1 MELEGKVAIVT
12 GGSQGI
18 GKAIALAY
26 AREGADVVLAARSRE
41 KIEAVARQISE
52 TGRRALGVPTD
63 VSKKSDVEAMVTE
76 TIGRFGKL
84 DILVNNVGIAG
95 PNAAV
100 VEIKEEEWD
109 EVMAVNLK
117 GTMLCSQAALKHMI
131 PQKRGWIIN
140 MSAIGGI
147 RGYPR
152 RSPYGVS
159 KWGINGFT
167 QALAVEVGPQ
177 NIQVNAICPGPVAG
191 ERLAT
196 VIARQA
202 KATGVTP
209 EEIEE
214 GFRKKSPMGKIVTET
229 EVAELAVF
237 LASERSSGITGQ
249 IINIMAGYE
258 IGVY

>member
-41 KIEAVARQISE
+41 KVEAVARQISE

-100 VEIKEEEWD
+100 VEIKEEEGD
-109 EVMAVNLK
+109 E
-117 GTMLCSQAALKHMI
+117 G
-131 PQKRGWIIN
+131 
-140 MSAIGGI
+140 
-147 RGYPR
+147 
-152 RSPYGVS
+152 
-159 KWGINGFT
+159 
-167 QALAVEVGPQ
+167 
-177 NIQVNAICPGPVAG
+177 
-191 ERLAT
+191 
-196 VIARQA
+196 
-202 KATGVTP
+202 
-209 EEIEE
+209 
-214 GFRKKSPMGKIVTET
+214 
-229 EVAELAVF
+229 
-237 LASERSSGITGQ
+237 
-249 IINIMAGYE
+249 
-258 IGVY
+258 